1 MTHSDPITGAGKYNN
16 CAVARI
22 GQIYRPHGL
31 FPALWP
37 PTRSPNV
44 VIAPRR
50 REESPT
56 WVRDIPQPGAI
67 DLKKARLIAPAVL
80 ARKPPWAF
88 VIRDL

>member
-1 MTHSDPITGAGKYNN
+1 MTHSDPTTGAGKIQQL
-16 CAVARI
+16 CRSAHRSDLST
-22 GQIYRPHGL
+22 HGL